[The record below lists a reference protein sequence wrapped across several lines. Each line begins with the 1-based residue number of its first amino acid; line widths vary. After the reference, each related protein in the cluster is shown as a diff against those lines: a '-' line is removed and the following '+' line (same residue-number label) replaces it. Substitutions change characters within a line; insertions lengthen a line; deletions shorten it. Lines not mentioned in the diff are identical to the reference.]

1 MEECAVVNIGGMR
14 GLKIKRVCT
23 QVKEQ
28 CVSRLLKRKE
38 GHIDTKVRSQ
48 NIKADNATY
57 SVA

>member
-14 GLKIKRVCT
+14 GLKIKRVYASQGT
-23 QVKEQ
+23 MRIPTAKEKG
-28 CVSRLLKRKE
+28 RAHRYK
-38 GHIDTKVRSQ
+38 GQ